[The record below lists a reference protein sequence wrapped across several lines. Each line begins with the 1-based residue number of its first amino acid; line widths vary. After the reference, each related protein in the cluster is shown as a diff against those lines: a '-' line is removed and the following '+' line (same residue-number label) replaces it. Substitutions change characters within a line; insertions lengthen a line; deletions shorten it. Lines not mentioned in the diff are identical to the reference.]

1 MLNKGEDNQRLW
13 KSQAD
18 FFDNEAELRRHEVG
32 VTDPLALRRYGN
44 PHARRRFARELRF
57 RVVRPLEGKSVL
69 DVGCGEGSDTVLL
82 AQLGAARVV
91 GLDCSAKALELTRLR
106 AEANGVSDRVELVCA
121 PVETADLPPRSFD
134 IIWCNAILH
143 HLTHALDLVMRQMA
157 LWAKPDGMLSF
168 AEPTS
173 LSPTLRWIR
182 KLVPVSAGE
191 VTEGERPL
199 EPPDLEIVHRYVP
212 DLCMRHFR
220 LLGRVDELILRRI
233 PPGSTLPQF
242 NYERAPLPKR
252 ALVNA
257 IASLD
262 WVLLSLPGIDHLGST
277 SVMWGHPRGGTSW

>member
-1 MLNKGEDNQRLW
+1 MLAHGEGGQNRLW

-32 VTDPLALRRYGN
+32 ITDPLALKRYGN
-44 PHARRRFARELRF
+44 PSARRRFARELRF
-57 RVVRPLEGKSVL
+57 RVVRPLEGKTVL

-82 AQLGAARVV
+82 AQLGAAHVV
-91 GLDCSAKALELTRLR
+91 GLDCSPKALELTRLR
-106 AEANGVSDRVELVCA
+106 AESNGVADRVELVCA
-121 PVETADLPPRSFD
+121 PVETAELSPRSFD

-143 HLTHALDLVMRQMA
+143 HLTHAIELVMRRMA
-157 LWAKPDGMLSF
+157 LWSKPDGLLSF

-173 LSPTLRWIR
+173 LSPTLRRVR
-182 KLVPVSAGE
+182 KLIPISVGD
-191 VTEGERPL
+191 VTEDERPL
-199 EPPDLEIVHRYVP
+199 ETADLEIMRRHVP
-212 DLCMRHFR
+212 DLIVRHFR
-220 LLGRVDELILRRI
+220 LFGRIDELILRRI

-262 WVLLSLPGIDHLGST
+262 WLLLSLPGIDRLGSM
-277 SVMWGHPRGGTSW
+277 SVMWGHPA